1 MNHKKYP
8 IHVYIFIIIV
18 IIVLIATI
26 FSARKVGQ
34 KLNHAKIAT
43 TKVKIKI
50 LNSAL
55 EQFKNDHGY
64 YPKDGLIALIKKP
77 EHVRNSGKLPDD
89 PWNNSFQY
97 KLIDNGQHF
106 MIWSSGPDKISG
118 TEDDIYL
125 DNEQ

>member
-97 KLIDNGQHF
+97 KLIFGFLAVMRYQSREF
-106 MIWSSGPDKISG
+106 EPTLLPLSS
-118 TEDDIYL
+118 
-125 DNEQ
+125 NEVFL